1 MVLGVI
7 GPLWCCRL
15 RWVSRQGGSQVGAP
29 HLAGGPALLL
39 FHGVELE
46 ARASVAAAMR
56 MHGARLALLIEG
68 VRERLQ
74 KLQQGISKKSSAM
87 TAKASGTQG
96 CKMDVSAV
104 LP

>member
-1 MVLGVI
+1 
-7 GPLWCCRL
+7 
-15 RWVSRQGGSQVGAP
+15 
-29 HLAGGPALLL
+29 
-39 FHGVELE
+39 
-46 ARASVAAAMR
+46 MR

-87 TAKASGTQG
+87 TAKTSGTQG